1 MIAVENDSVCFLGY
15 FEEMPF
21 GVRLAQAIQ
30 QLDARGIEF
39 ITRSPLHEL
48 HIRYIH
54 TVRKQ
59 SAAMTKQLFER
70 CCMCCNEQLHQLKLQ
85 L

>member
-1 MIAVENDSVCFLGY
+1 MIAVENGSVCFLGY

-39 ITRSPLHEL
+39 ITAAHYTSC
-48 HIRYIH
+48 IYGTYTRY
-54 TVRKQ
+54 VNSRQ
-59 SAAMTKQLFER
+59 P
-70 CCMCCNEQLHQLKLQ
+70 
-85 L
+85 